1 MAEKKEVKG
10 DIKKETNEGI
20 KEETKPK
27 KSFLKFIILGV
38 IVIVLGA
45 GGYLGWDLFK
55 KRNQGETE
63 TSESSP
69 KKKKQKK
76 NEVEGGIIFPLE
88 SFIVNLMD
96 KAGAGRRYLKV
107 GMELEIGDKE
117 DETLLKMR
125 IPQLKDTILLL
136 LSSQTF
142 SDINSMEGKI
152 QLKQTLLSRIN
163 QELGEGIVRK
173 IYFTEFVVQ

>member
-10 DIKKETNEGI
+10 DIKEDTKEDT
-20 KEETKPK
+20 KEEKKPK

-69 KKKKQKK
+69 QKKKKKMM
-76 NEVEGGIIFPLE
+76 EEAWIIFPLE

-107 GMELEIGDKE
+107 QLELEIGDKT
-117 DETLLKMR
+117 DETLLKKR
-125 IPQLKDTILLL
+125 IPQLRDTILLL
-136 LSSQTF
+136 LSSQTL
-142 SDINSMEGKI
+142 SEINSMEGKLE
-152 QLKQTLLSRIN
+152 LKQALLASIN
-163 QELGEGIVRK
+163 RALGRRVVNRL
-173 IYFTEFVVQ
+173 YFTEFVVQ